1 MKNIKTFIKKNKVF
15 SALIVM
21 AIAIALV
28 AIFAPFIAP
37 HDPYA
42 AELQHAFQPLSNAF
56 QAPSSEH
63 LFGTDKLGRDVL
75 SRVIYGTRIS
85 LSASL
90 ILVVLIFLIGT
101 TAGILAG
108 YFGGIVNAVIMR
120 ISDMMISFPGMVLAI
135 AMAGIMGAS
144 VKNAV
149 IAIMLVSW
157 TKYARLARSLVLKI
171 CEEDYK
177 KEIQNHIYPA

>member
-1 MKNIKTFIKKNKVF
+1 MKNITTFIKKNKIF

-21 AIAIALV
+21 AIVIALV

-42 AELQHAFQPLSNAF
+42 AELQNAFQP
-56 QAPSSEH
+56 PSAEH

-90 ILVVLIFLIGT
+90 ILVLL
-101 TAGILAG
+101 
-108 YFGGIVNAVIMR
+108 N
-120 ISDMMISFPGMVLAI
+120 
-135 AMAGIMGAS
+135 
-144 VKNAV
+144 
-149 IAIMLVSW
+149 
-157 TKYARLARSLVLKI
+157 
-171 CEEDYK
+171 
-177 KEIQNHIYPA
+177 